1 MLGGSAGG
9 VADHVRE
16 ARPPNQ
22 GGASGD
28 DKQALQVRGVV
39 GHVGAAQA
47 PLRNVVYDR
56 DAGTGPGVGV
66 GAAPAVLPDSQ
77 RSTD

>member
-1 MLGGSAGG
+1 M
-9 VADHVRE
+9 RE
-16 ARPPNQ
+16 ARPPDQ

-28 DKQALQVRGVV
+28 DKQALQVCGVV

-47 PLRNVVYDR
+47 PLRDVVYDR

-77 RSTD
+77 RAAD